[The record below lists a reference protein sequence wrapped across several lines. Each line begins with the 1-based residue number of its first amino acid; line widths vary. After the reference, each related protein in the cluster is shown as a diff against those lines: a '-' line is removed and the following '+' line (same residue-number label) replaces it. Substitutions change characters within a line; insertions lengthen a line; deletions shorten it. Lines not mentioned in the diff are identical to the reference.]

1 MERQEN
7 GSIEGRKGC
16 GFMQVYPVID
26 VQETGRQLRAECER
40 RQVTPKELQEFLG
53 LAALQSIYS
62 WFQGRTLP
70 SLDNF
75 YALSCYLGIR
85 MEELVVPK
93 RRAREVK
100 RVGGATLP
108 VGFTAKG
115 AEKAVTRLSLQAGD
129 TLLMASDGIGDE
141 KLLRQHLA
149 SDQDDPQ
156 LLARTL
162 LGEAAKTPAQD
173 DMTVIVVKVE
183 TRE

>member
-93 RRAREVK
+93 RRAREVPV
-100 RVGGATLP
+100 RGAARALERRM
-108 VGFTAKG
+108 VAYLGFC
-115 AEKAVTRLSLQAGD
+115 LQAERPG
-129 TLLMASDGIGDE
+129 
-141 KLLRQHLA
+141 
-149 SDQDDPQ
+149 
-156 LLARTL
+156 RT
-162 LGEAAKTPAQD
+162 ATA
-173 DMTVIVVKVE
+173 
-183 TRE
+183 